1 MNDKKF
7 LALASLL
14 IILAFIG
21 YIIFDTVRNERK
33 PHEIKADIVQP
44 GPADKWQIAQTIE
57 CLKGLKAVAVSP
69 EEIIYAGGESY
80 IVSYNNNLNKVW
92 QIEMPERIS
101 ALTVNGDTL
110 FAASEELIYLLSPD
124 GKIIN
129 DWGPY
134 EAKCLITSLSAN
146 KDYLAVAD
154 AVNKIVFVIKKD
166 GEVFS
171 MIGHSEEKLLIPSPY
186 FDVCL
191 TDDNKLY
198 LAHTGKHRIEQWG
211 VDGQFISSFGE
222 SGSDPGKFCG
232 CCNPAHFTISPGGF
246 ITAEKGINRIK
257 VSGLSGEFIEFVS
270 SVNGFIASAPLDIA
284 SSGEDKIY
292 GANPSDSKLY
302 VFMRK

>member
-33 PHEIKADIVQP
+33 PYEIKADIVQP

-69 EEIIYAGGESY
+69 EGIVYAGGESY
-80 IVSYNNNLNKVW
+80 IVSYNSNLNKIW

-101 ALTVNGDTL
+101 ALAVNGDTL

-134 EAKCLITSLSAN
+134 ETKCLITSLSAN
-146 KDYLAVAD
+146 KDFLLLRA
-154 AVNKIVFVIKKD
+154 VIK
-166 GEVFS
+166 
-171 MIGHSEEKLLIPSPY
+171 L
-186 FDVCL
+186 
-191 TDDNKLY
+191 
-198 LAHTGKHRIEQWG
+198 
-211 VDGQFISSFGE
+211 SS
-222 SGSDPGKFCG
+222 
-232 CCNPAHFTISPGGF
+232 
-246 ITAEKGINRIK
+246 
-257 VSGLSGEFIEFVS
+257 
-270 SVNGFIASAPLDIA
+270 
-284 SSGEDKIY
+284 
-292 GANPSDSKLY
+292 
-302 VFMRK
+302 